1 MSRLMLLLAMYCA
14 LALPATAQSPVYPK
28 DVQAVLDRAAKFCLD
43 EGGTPAEFSAEDV
56 HKVDLN
62 GDGRDDYIVHLQ
74 NATCPGSLGAFCGT
88 GGCDLEILI
97 ANRNGSYKSI
107 FGQRVRGYEIKPGR
121 GARTIRFQLH
131 GTYCGGH
138 GNPSCYKT
146 RRITGKTFALKEPQS
161 Q

>member
-1 MSRLMLLLAMYCA
+1 MKYLLLLSTMSCA
-14 LALPATAQSPVYPK
+14 LGVPAAAQGPAYPK
-28 DVQAVLDRAAKFCLD
+28 DVQTVLDHATKSCLE
-43 EGGTPAEFSAEDV
+43 EGGTGTEFSAEDV
-56 HKVDLN
+56 RKIDLT

-74 NATCPGSLGAFCGT
+74 NAQCAERESVFCGT

-97 ANRNGSYKSI
+97 ANRDGSYKSV

-138 GNPSCYKT
+138 GNPSCYKS
-146 RRITGKTFALKEPQS
+146 RRITAKKFEIREPK
-161 Q
+161 

>member
-1 MSRLMLLLAMYCA
+1 MSRLMLLLAIWCA
-14 LALPATAQSPVYPK
+14 LALPAAAQGPVYPK
-28 DVQAVLDRAAKFCLD
+28 DVQAVLDRATKFCRD
-43 EGGTPAEFSAEDV
+43 EGGTRTEFSAEDIQ
-56 HKVDLN
+56 KIDLT

-74 NATCPGSLGAFCGT
+74 NAKCVEREAVFCGT

-97 ANRNGSYKSI
+97 ANRDGSYRSI

-146 RRITGKTFALKEPQS
+146 RRITAKTFAFKEPK
-161 Q
+161 